1 MKNEFIIRTVILLAF
16 LLGMALIPL
25 RAQDC
30 KMCGDWIGTYTISIP
45 DPDPDG
51 GMIDENVKMYVRI
64 KRYGDD
70 MSVRVK
76 THPVKD
82 SNNIKYW
89 SDCNITD
96 LTNNSISFTSF
107 VTDSNDWDNNDRING
122 RVINKASYS
131 VICRLC
137 YQNGKM
143 VMSRHFHVDYFD
155 RNNYWIDGNDYAFET
170 ISLYLEEDDW

>member
-82 SNNIKYW
+82 PNNLRYF
-89 SDCNITD
+89 DCSITNT
-96 LTNNSISFTSF
+96 TNNSISFTAF
-107 VTDSNDWDNNDRING
+107 VGDDYDWDNTDKKNG
-122 RVINKASYS
+122 RIIYKASYYWVCLITYYS
-131 VICRLC
+131 
-137 YQNGKM
+137 GKM
-143 VMSRHFHVDYFD
+143 VLSRHFRADYYD
-155 RNNYWIDGNDYAFET
+155 KYNSWIDAHDAGYET
-170 ISLYLEEDDW
+170 ITLYQEDDDW